1 MEGVSGGRAS
11 VGLGAFPGCRVLKC
25 EWAQSKSVGGDVFQ
39 VLPTETFAF
48 AGAELQGPVSSL
60 PSGPPV

>member
-1 MEGVSGGRAS
+1 MCLEGELQW
-11 VGLGAFPGCRVLKC
+11 GLGAFPGCCILKY

-39 VLPTETFAF
+39 VLSTETFAF

-60 PSGPPV
+60 PSGLPI